1 MPAPRQTL
9 DEQAAEWVLRLH
21 EEDFNEALRLEF
33 ERWQRLSP
41 QHSAAALRMQD
52 VIARLQSLR
61 AQSAPAKAALDAAFN
76 GRKRSMQ
83 RKQAVRALLIACCL
97 ALPITLVMQSDY
109 PEQWM
114 ADISTGPSDWK
125 TVRLSDN
132 STITLSGTSAVNVHF
147 DGKQRLIELLQG
159 EVLIDVAHDSARP
172 FIVQTAQG
180 RMRALG
186 TRFVVKRQPET
197 TVLSMLQ
204 SRVAAQSANE
214 QQTLEVDA
222 GTQALIRQNAVELSG
237 TLNPAS
243 INEAWQRHQ
252 LVVEN
257 QPVSQV
263 LDEIA
268 RHRRG
273 YIQFDR
279 TALAH
284 LRVSAVLPLDDTDQ
298 ALQLIADT
306 LPLNIKTYTPWL
318 IVVSQVSNS
327 KK

>member
-1 MPAPRQTL
+1 MPASRQTI
-9 DEQAAEWVLRLH
+9 DEQAAEWILRVH
-21 EEDFNEALRLEF
+21 EEGFNEALRLEF
-33 ERWQRLSP
+33 ERWQQLSP
-41 QHSAAALRMQD
+41 QHGAAALRMQD

-61 AQSAPAKAALDAAFN
+61 EQSAPAKAALNAAFS
-76 GRKRSMQ
+76 GRKRSAQ
-83 RKQAVRALLIACCL
+83 HKQAVRALLIACCL
-97 ALPITLVMQSDY
+97 ALPITLLLQSNY

-114 ADISTGPSDWK
+114 ADVSTGPNDWK
-125 TVRLSDN
+125 TLRLSDN
-132 STITLSGTSAVNVHF
+132 STITLSSTSAINVRF
-147 DGKQRLIELLQG
+147 DGKQRLIEVLQG
-159 EVLIDVAHDSARP
+159 EVLVDVAHDNARP

-214 QQTLEVDA
+214 QQTLVVDA
-222 GTQALIRQNAVELSG
+222 GSQALISNRSVELTG
-237 TLNPAS
+237 TIDPAS
-243 INEAWQRHQ
+243 INEAWRRHQ

-257 QPVSQV
+257 EPVSQV

-273 YIQFDR
+273 HIQFDR
-279 TALAH
+279 KALAD
-284 LRVSAVLPLDDTDQ
+284 LRVSAVLPLDDTDR

-306 LPLNIKTYTPWL
+306 LPLKIEAYTPWL
-318 IVVSQVSNS
+318 IVVSQTPAS
-327 KK
+327 KE